1 MRLYLSVG
9 TLIQTAQAMAGCN
22 RTRIAGGIAVGFSLL
37 CAGRS
42 AGQDPEQWEQTR
54 NKEGIVSYI
63 GRTRTVNGFIPT
75 KAEMGIGVPAEACVR
90 AVTDFDEYTRWI
102 PYCTASRTLERLFA
116 DECYAYYYI
125 SPPMSTDRD
134 IVVHSTVTRT
144 GEGAYDVVIE
154 GVPGHTARVKGVIRV
169 PFFLSRYHIA
179 AYGNGGTRIT
189 HVNEIDL
196 GGSIPEFLHNWSKE
210 SQPWDTMRTLRECIL
225 SGKL

>member
-1 MRLYLSVG
+1 
-9 TLIQTAQAMAGCN
+9 MAGCN

-63 GRTRTVNGFIPT
+63 GRARTVNGFIPT

-134 IVVHSTVTRT
+134 IVVHSTVTRM

-179 AYGNGGTRIT
+179 ADGNGGTRIT